1 MGEIGEEVK
10 RVSWL
15 ACPMVVVIMFQ
26 YLLQVISIMMV
37 GHLGEIYLSSSAI
50 AVSLSG
56 VTGFSLLVCEEDFL
70 SWVILLILYGF
81 GKEWIFSSVYA
92 SLTLITL
99 WVCGPEST
107 GALWVY
113 IHKWGPRG
121 YYGMNCQGLTTL
133 INNELPYGK
142 ETLYKLRRY
151 RPKILWIRRGPIKC
165 LPYLD
170 LSMWDKSSQHP
181 CMQTL

>member
-1 MGEIGEEVK
+1 MMGEIGEEVK

-70 SWVILLILYGF
+70 S
-81 GKEWIFSSVYA
+81 
-92 SLTLITL
+92 
-99 WVCGPEST
+99 
-107 GALWVY
+107 
-113 IHKWGPRG
+113 
-121 YYGMNCQGLTTL
+121 
-133 INNELPYGK
+133 
-142 ETLYKLRRY
+142 
-151 RPKILWIRRGPIKC
+151 
-165 LPYLD
+165 
-170 LSMWDKSSQHP
+170 
-181 CMQTL
+181 